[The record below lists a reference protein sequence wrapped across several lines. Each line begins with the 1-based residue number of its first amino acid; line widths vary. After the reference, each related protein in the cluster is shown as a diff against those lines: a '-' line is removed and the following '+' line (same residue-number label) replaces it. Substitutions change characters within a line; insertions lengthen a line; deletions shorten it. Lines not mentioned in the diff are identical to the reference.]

1 MTLAGR
7 QRYSVI
13 RHLAWSIW
21 LNHDP
26 ESCIVTV
33 FAEFMAAYD
42 VLKEALPDADIQYG
56 TREGLSK
63 YIRADVEREAIRI
76 L

>member
-1 MTLAGR
+1 MFIDKAAGK
-7 QRYSVI
+7 
-13 RHLAWSIW
+13 
-21 LNHDP
+21 NFGF
-26 ESCIVTV
+26 E
-33 FAEFMAAYD
+33 EFMAAYD

-63 YIRADVEREAIRI
+63 YIRAEIEREAIRI